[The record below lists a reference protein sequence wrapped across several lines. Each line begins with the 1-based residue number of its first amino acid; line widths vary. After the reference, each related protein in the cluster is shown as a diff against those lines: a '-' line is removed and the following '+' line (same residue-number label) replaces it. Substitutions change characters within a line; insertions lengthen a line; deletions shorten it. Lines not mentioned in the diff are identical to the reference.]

1 VIWPYLS
8 WLERVSFLAVCI
20 LGIYWFFSAATVLRF
35 RSTSGKLNPAS
46 VQENL
51 ASIRNRLKNLHRAT
65 VAAFYFL
72 GFVLFAGLLSDRHC
86 PGFDVAGLVA
96 ATRVSLPLTN
106 TFMEFSVSPD
116 SSVYS

>member
-1 VIWPYLS
+1 MGKGYPPLS
-8 WLERVSFLAVCI
+8 PEAWARYIEPKTPS
-20 LGIYWFFSAATVLRF
+20 WAATWPCRF
-35 RSTSGKLNPAS
+35 CRPPSRG
-46 VQENL
+46 V
-51 ASIRNRLKNLHRAT
+51 RNRLAQFEREAKVLARRTLPSSTWLLTPSVSAI
-65 VAAFYFL
+65 L
-72 GFVLFAGLLSDRHC
+72 RMFVKHCHC

>member
-1 VIWPYLS
+1 MPQLLAAEIRGYLS
-8 WLERVSFLAVCI
+8 CVLFSCSAVC
-20 LGIYWFFSAATVLRF
+20 LGEAWNRTQRVAWLRCAGESPLYGFSQCRRTPFIALNSRLVGNR
-35 RSTSGKLNPAS
+35 RSWVK
-46 VQENL
+46 
-51 ASIRNRLKNLHRAT
+51 H
-65 VAAFYFL
+65 
-72 GFVLFAGLLSDRHC
+72 RHC

>member
-1 VIWPYLS
+1 MTGGGGVLLQTDLVSADERPYRPYPISLAGNRRS
-8 WLERVSFLAVCI
+8 RV
-20 LGIYWFFSAATVLRF
+20 
-35 RSTSGKLNPAS
+35 K
-46 VQENL
+46 
-51 ASIRNRLKNLHRAT
+51 H
-65 VAAFYFL
+65 
-72 GFVLFAGLLSDRHC
+72 RHC